1 MYSIKSLKNI
11 AFFLIFLVLNFR
23 SFSENRYARL
33 FSVERGE
40 GFSLLRIDGERP
52 VAVLSGGKAAKL
64 PKDAVVISPAKRC
77 YVASTSAFDPLE
89 RIGAIDFAAFSSV
102 KASSLFVEGA
112 RKRLEGGKMRFS
124 GKYSSPDFEMLL
136 SGGCDLAIENTMIFH
151 RPEVRKMLEE
161 LGIPVVV
168 EKSSLEKSPL
178 ARLEWVKAFGVLF
191 GREAE
196 AQEFFDEQI
205 RILESAGIRE
215 LGVSSEESGVRKRVA
230 FFYVS
235 SAGTIVARRA
245 GDFVSKMIGM
255 AGGEY
260 VPSGFRASGGNS
272 SVRVQAEEFFAL
284 CHDADVLIYDQ
295 SLSPVS
301 KMEELLSLCP
311 MLSDFRAVKGGRV
324 FFVGREFF
332 QMTAGI
338 VPFVSD
344 VSEIVSGGDGGRV
357 VFKMNR

>member
-1 MYSIKSLKNI
+1 MVLNHRQIEQMYSIKSLKNI

-89 RIGAIDFAAFSSV
+89 RIGALDFAPVAPV
-102 KASSLFVEGA
+102 PGL
-112 RKRLEGGKMRFS
+112 R
-124 GKYSSPDFEMLL
+124 YEMLL

-205 RILESAGIRE
+205 RILESAGIRD
-215 LGVSSEESGVRKRVA
+215 LGDRSEESGVRKRVA

-301 KMEELLSLCP
+301 KLEELLSLCP